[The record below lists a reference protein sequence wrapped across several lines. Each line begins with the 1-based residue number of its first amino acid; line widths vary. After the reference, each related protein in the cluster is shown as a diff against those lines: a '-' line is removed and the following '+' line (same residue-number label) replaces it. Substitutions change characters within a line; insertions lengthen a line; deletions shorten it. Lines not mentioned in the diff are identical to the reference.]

1 MFIIECE
8 VKFIIFYYFIVFEI
22 KRLNICM
29 IWFFFLI
36 GYF

>member
-8 VKFIIFYYFIVFEI
+8 VKFIFFYYFIVFEI

-29 IWFFFLI
+29 ILSFFVI